1 MTNEETGV
9 VDTPQV
15 QAGILLQTKRQELGW
30 SQQQVADRLCLKVSV
45 IKKLENNDFSQLQV
59 ATFTRG
65 YIRNYAKLVGIPESE
80 IMGALDGCDSTQRK
94 EQEMHSFSKK
104 TNKEKHDSRIML
116 MTWGILIAIVGISV
130 LWWFNERDNSELE
143 QVQESTPATEVTEIT
158 EALPSLGE
166 VVVTDSQT
174 PSVAVDDT
182 VTGLPTTEDSMT
194 STTESLV
201 EAPAV
206 VDELLDEAVSG
217 TNELAVEDAAIEDV
231 VVTEPQALP
240 RLRIMLDGDCW
251 LQVKDATGKT
261 LAIGTKSAGEV
272 LDFDQ
277 EGSYS
282 LVLGAPQNVSITF
295 ASEPVD
301 LSGYTA
307 GKVAR
312 ITLP

>member
-1 MTNEETGV
+1 MTNEETSA
-9 VDTPQV
+9 VDTPQI
-15 QAGILLQTKRQELGW
+15 QAGTLLQAKRQELGW
-30 SQQQVADRLCLKVSV
+30 SQQQVAERLCLKVSV
-45 IKKLENNDFSQLQV
+45 IKNIENNDFSQQQV

-65 YIRNYAKLVGIPESE
+65 YIRNYAKLMGIPESE
-80 IMGALDGCDSTQRK
+80 ILGALDGHDSTQYK

-116 MTWGILIAIVGISV
+116 ITWGILIAIVGISV

-143 QVQESTPATEVTEIT
+143 MVQETTPTSEVVEIT
-158 EALPSLGE
+158 ETLPTIEE
-166 VVVTDSQT
+166 VVTIDSQEA
-174 PSVAVDDT
+174 VAEATSNNETATLDAGAEEPMALDNET
-182 VTGLPTTEDSMT
+182 VSET
-194 STTESLV
+194 
-201 EAPAV
+201 PAV
-206 VDELLDEAVSG
+206 VDELLDEAVNAS
-217 TNELAVEDAAIEDV
+217 EEDTQEV
-231 VVTEPQALP
+231 VISEPQALP
-240 RLRIMLDGDCW
+240 RLRITLDGDCW

-261 LAIGTKSAGEV
+261 LAIGTKTAGEV

-282 LVLGAPQNVSITF
+282 LILGAPQNVSITF